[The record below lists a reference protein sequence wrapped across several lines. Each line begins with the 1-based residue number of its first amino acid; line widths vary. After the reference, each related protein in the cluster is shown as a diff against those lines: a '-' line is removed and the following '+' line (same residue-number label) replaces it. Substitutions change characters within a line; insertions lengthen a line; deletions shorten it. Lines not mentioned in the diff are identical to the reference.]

1 MGSFDTRLRDLFQ
14 AVLFDCEEGTVMT
27 NTMLFYVSIFV
38 FLMMIIG
45 LALTIWEFK
54 NGEPS
59 RQHSQSGAKSKQGL
73 EQQAS
78 SQKAA

>member
-1 MGSFDTRLRDLFQ
+1 
-14 AVLFDCEEGTVMT
+14 MT
-27 NTMLFYVSIFV
+27 NTMLLYVSIFV
-38 FLMMIIG
+38 FAMMIIG

-59 RQHSQSGAKSKQGL
+59 RQDARSKKKSEKGSI
-73 EQQAS
+73 QQAS